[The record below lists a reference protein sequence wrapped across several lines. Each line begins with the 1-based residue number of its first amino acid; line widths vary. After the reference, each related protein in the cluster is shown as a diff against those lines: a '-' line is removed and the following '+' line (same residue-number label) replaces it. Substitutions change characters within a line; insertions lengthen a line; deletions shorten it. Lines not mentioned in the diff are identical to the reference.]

1 MQILIVDDDELSLD
15 ILEHA
20 LTCEGHSVIRASH
33 AQAALDV
40 LEQETCRF
48 VISDWD
54 MPGMTGIELC
64 QAIRSRDFG
73 GYVYVI
79 LLTSHRGTAD
89 LVQGMSAGADDFIT
103 KPFHPAELSVR
114 VRAGCRIVALET
126 REVAIFALAKLAE
139 SRDPE
144 TGHHLERVRSYSRA
158 LAAQLARNPKYAG
171 EIDSEFIR
179 LIFLTSPLHDI
190 GKVGIP
196 DSVLLKP
203 GRLSDDEFNI
213 MKTHAAIGADTLD
226 AALQRYPAARFLQVA
241 RDIAATH
248 HERWDGTG
256 YPAGLVGT
264 QIPLCGRIVSLAD
277 VYDAL
282 TSKRTYKEAFAHHVA
297 RSIILEGSNT
307 HFDPDVVDAFLQ
319 IEHEFLAIRQQF
331 AAEPFAD
338 LFDAQPSARGLAT
351 LTVDQNP
358 RRDTATAVSSR

>member
-20 LTCEGHSVIRASH
+20 LVCEGHSVIRANNGL
-33 AQAALDV
+33 AALDV
-40 LEQETCRF
+40 LQQGQCRL

-73 GYVYVI
+73 GYIYLI

-103 KPFHPAELSVR
+103 KPFHPAELTVR
-114 VRAGCRIVALET
+114 VRAGCRIVSLET
-126 REVAIFALAKLAE
+126 RDVAIFALAKLAE

-144 TGHHLERVRSYSRA
+144 TGHHLERVRSYSLA
-158 LAAQLARNPKYAG
+158 LATQMSRSAKFANQ
-171 EIDSEFIR
+171 IDTEFTR
-179 LIFLTSPLHDI
+179 LIYLTSPLHDI

-203 GRLSDDEFNI
+203 GRLNNDEFEI
-213 MKTHAAIGADTLD
+213 MKTHAAIGAETLE
-226 AALQRYPAARFLQVA
+226 AALRRYPTARFLQIA

-248 HERWDGTG
+248 HEWWDGTG

-282 TSKRTYKEAFAHHVA
+282 TSKRTYKDVFSHHVA
-297 RSIILEGSNT
+297 RSIIVQGANT
-307 HFDPDVVDAFLQ
+307 QFDPDVVD
-319 IEHEFLAIRQQF
+319 EFLKIEQEFLSIRQQF
-331 AAEPFAD
+331 STDDGLESQGVPSMVQFAT
-338 LFDAQPSARGLAT
+338 QPAPT
-351 LTVDQNP
+351 LT
-358 RRDTATAVSSR
+358 AH